1 MKLKYYMRGVG
12 IGIIFTVFV
21 FAVIIIPNLEFEEIT
36 QLQENVNKQLGESK
50 VSTLLGSGEKTSE
63 TSDTDTAPAG
73 KDTSSTD
80 PEQAT
85 EPEQEQMTTPEP
97 EQDQVTTQKPDQE
110 PADDPAATPEP
121 TATPTPEPTATP
133 TPEPTPTPAP
143 TVTPTPAPTATPTP
157 APTATPT
164 PKPTATPTLAP
175 TATPTPAPTA
185 TPTPKPT
192 ATPTPKPT
200 ATPTPKPTA
209 TPTPK
214 STDSQGSGK
223 VSVSD
228 NGDGTVSV
236 TIRSGCTSEILS
248 DALEKAGVTG
258 SAADLNKYIVK
269 NGYASRIQTGTFK
282 IKKGSD
288 HKDIAVAVSS
298 KKK

>member
-21 FAVIIIPNLEFEEIT
+21 FSVIIIPNLEFEEIT

-50 VSTLLGSGEKTSE
+50 VSVLLGSGEKTSAA
-63 TSDTDTAPAG
+63 SDTDTARTD

-80 PEQAT
+80 REQVT

-97 EQDQVTTQKPDQE
+97 EQE

-121 TATPTPEPTATP
+121 TATPTPEPTP
-133 TPEPTPTPAP
+133 TP
-143 TVTPTPAPTATPTP
+143 TPTP

-164 PKPTATPTLAP
+164 PKPTSTPTPAP
-175 TATPTPAPTA
+175 TATPTPKPTA

-214 STDSQGSGK
+214 STDSQGGGK

-258 SAADLNKYIVK
+258 SAADLNKYIVR

>member
-36 QLQENVNKQLGESK
+36 QLQENVNKQLGESSK
-50 VSTLLGSGEKTSE
+50 VSNLLGSADKATEA
-63 TSDTDTAPAG
+63 SDTGTQDE
-73 KDTSSTD
+73 SV
-80 PEQAT
+80 
-85 EPEQEQMTTPEP
+85 TTPSPEP
-97 EQDQVTTQKPDQE
+97 ELSPTVGPTQE
-110 PADDPAATPEP
+110 PTPEP
-121 TATPTPEPTATP
+121 TATPTPESTPTPEPTATP
-133 TPEPTPTPAP
+133 TPEPTPTPTPEP
-143 TVTPTPAPTATPTP
+143 TATPLPTSTPTPVPTATPTP

-164 PKPTATPTLAP
+164 PVPTATPTPKPTATPTP
-175 TATPTPAPTA
+175 RPTA

-192 ATPTPKPT
+192 ATPTPKP
-200 ATPTPKPTA
+200 ADN
-209 TPTPK
+209 
-214 STDSQGSGK
+214 SGSGK

-248 DALEKAGVTG
+248 DALQKAGVTD

-282 IKKGSD
+282 VKKGAD

>member
-1 MKLKYYMRGVG
+1 MRGVG

-36 QLQENVNKQLGESK
+36 QLQENVNKQLGESSK
-50 VSTLLGSGEKTSE
+50 VSNLLGSADKAAE
-63 TSDTDTAPAG
+63 TSDTGTQDE
-73 KDTSSTD
+73 SV
-80 PEQAT
+80 
-85 EPEQEQMTTPEP
+85 TTPSPEP
-97 EQDQVTTQKPDQE
+97 ELSPTVGPTQE
-110 PADDPAATPEP
+110 
-121 TATPTPEPTATP
+121 PTPEPTATP
-133 TPEPTPTPAP
+133 TPEPTPTPTPEP
-143 TVTPTPAPTATPTP
+143 TSTLTPEPTATPLPTPTPTPVPTATPTP
-157 APTATPT
+157 VPTATPT
-164 PKPTATPTLAP
+164 PKPTATPTP
-175 TATPTPAPTA
+175 RPTA

-192 ATPTPKPT
+192 ATPTPKP
-200 ATPTPKPTA
+200 ADN
-209 TPTPK
+209 
-214 STDSQGSGK
+214 SGSGK

-248 DALEKAGVTG
+248 DALQKVGVTD

-282 IKKGSD
+282 VKKGAD

>member
-36 QLQENVNKQLGESK
+36 QLQENVNKQLGESSK
-50 VSTLLGSGEKTSE
+50 VSNLLGSADKTAE
-63 TSDTDTAPAG
+63 ASDTGTQDE
-73 KDTSSTD
+73 SV
-80 PEQAT
+80 
-85 EPEQEQMTTPEP
+85 TTPSPEP
-97 EQDQVTTQKPDQE
+97 ELAPTVGPTQE
-110 PADDPAATPEP
+110 PTPEP
-121 TATPTPEPTATP
+121 TATPTPESTPTPEPTATP
-133 TPEPTPTPAP
+133 TPEPTPTPTPEP
-143 TVTPTPAPTATPTP
+143 TATPLPTPTPTPVPTATPTP

-164 PKPTATPTLAP
+164 PVP
-175 TATPTPAPTA
+175 TATPTPRPTATPTPRPTA

-192 ATPTPKPT
+192 ATPTPKP
-200 ATPTPKPTA
+200 ADN
-209 TPTPK
+209 
-214 STDSQGSGK
+214 SGSGK

-248 DALEKAGVTG
+248 DALQKAGVTD

-282 IKKGSD
+282 VKKGAD
-288 HKDIAVAVSS
+288 HKVIAVAVSS

>member
-21 FAVIIIPNLEFEEIT
+21 FSVIIIPNLEFEEIT

-50 VSTLLGSGEKTSE
+50 VSVLLGSGEKTSAA
-63 TSDTDTAPAG
+63 SDTDTARTD

-80 PEQAT
+80 REQVT

-121 TATPTPEPTATP
+121 TATPTPEPTP
-133 TPEPTPTPAP
+133 TPAPTATPTPAP
-143 TVTPTPAPTATPTP
+143 TSTPTP

-164 PKPTATPTLAP
+164 PKPTATPTPKP
-175 TATPTPAPTA
+175 TATPTPKPTA

-214 STDSQGSGK
+214 STDSQGGGK

-258 SAADLNKYIVK
+258 SAADLNKYIVR

>member
-36 QLQENVNKQLGESK
+36 QLQENVNKQLGESSR
-50 VSTLLGSGEKTSE
+50 VSNLLGSVDKAAEA
-63 TSDTDTAPAG
+63 SDTGTQDESVTTP
-73 KDTSSTD
+73 S
-80 PEQAT
+80 P
-85 EPEQEQMTTPEP
+85 EPELSPTAGPTPKPTPEP
-97 EQDQVTTQKPDQE
+97 TATPTPESTP
-110 PADDPAATPEP
+110 TPEP

-133 TPEPTPTPAP
+133 LPTPTP
-143 TVTPTPAPTATPTP
+143 TSVPTATPTP

-164 PKPTATPTLAP
+164 PV
-175 TATPTPAPTA
+175 PTA

-214 STDSQGSGK
+214 STDSQGGGK

-258 SAADLNKYIVK
+258 SAADLNKYIVR